1 MIHFTKALVRRW
13 LNELLHIDDTPER
26 TAAAFALGVFFG
38 FSPFL
43 GLHTVLAVGLAF
55 LFNLNRIAVVLGVY
69 SNVPWTIAAY
79 YTFTT
84 MVGSLITR
92 TKLPSGLR
100 ERVVSLFE
108 HSLLHEQFWRDL
120 VSFLRPFLWPYLV
133 GSLLGGVIMAAIAYP
148 LALGFVN
155 SRRKIHNIIHKH

>member
-13 LNELLHIDDTPER
+13 LNHLLHIDDSPER

-43 GLHTVLAVGLAF
+43 GLHTVLAVALAF
-55 LFNLNRIAVVLGVY
+55 LFNLNRVAVVLGVY

-84 MVGSLITR
+84 MIGSLITR

-100 ERVVSLFE
+100 ERIVSLFE
-108 HSLLHEQFWRDL
+108 QSLFHAQFWLDL
-120 VSFLRPFLWPYLV
+120 AAFLRPLLWPYVV
-133 GSLLGGVIMAAIAYP
+133 GSLIGGAVMAAIAYP
-148 LALGFVN
+148 VALGFVN
-155 SRRKIHNIIHKH
+155 SRRRLQDIIQKH